1 MWATRPTAIYHSH
14 MPRFLTDS
22 DFRARRRVL
31 VKSDF
36 ALAEGP
42 ALRPSDKIDK
52 ATWNH
57 IVTLADDVAIRTTNQ
72 HGKAI
77 KQISD
82 LTYEWLIHS
91 DEGDRIMLPVMLDA
105 YDDFEAALY
114 TAITGYYRLAN
125 SAMRSA
131 LELVTIGTWAKVC
144 GKRNEFQ
151 NWQKG
156 KIELSLGGACDG
168 LIGATSV
175 LRNALKT
182 RVNDSLFDQKTS
194 TTDGGCV
201 RRTFNRISD
210 FSHARPGFTDS
221 SMRKSNG
228 PIYVPRAFNHSIRM
242 QTETIGLLFVLLLI
256 GKPNTRFNQIVMNLF
271 ADRSKIKSR
280 VTRAAFRILHH

>member
-1 MWATRPTAIYHSH
+1 
-14 MPRFLTDS
+14 
-22 DFRARRRVL
+22 
-31 VKSDF
+31 
-36 ALAEGP
+36 
-42 ALRPSDKIDK
+42 LRPSDKIDK
-52 ATWNH
+52 DTWDH

-91 DEGDRIMLPVMLDA
+91 DERDRIMLPVMLDA
-105 YDDFEAALY
+105 YDNFEAALY
-114 TAITGYYRLAN
+114 TAITGYYRL
-125 SAMRSA
+125 SHSSVRSA

-168 LIGATSV
+168 LIGATLV
-175 LRNALKT
+175 LRNALKVRT
-182 RVNDSLFDQKTS
+182 NDSLFDQRTG
-194 TTDGGCV
+194 TIGGGYV
-201 RRTFNRISD
+201 RRTFSRMSD

-228 PIYVPRAFNHSIRM
+228 PIYVRKAFNDSLRV
-242 QTETIGLLFVLLLI
+242 QTETMGLLFVLSLI
-256 GKPNTRFNQIVMNLF
+256 ANPKTRFNQIVIDLF
-271 ADRSKIKSR
+271 ADRSKIKSC
-280 VTRAAFRILHH
+280 VTRAAFRILHS

>member
-1 MWATRPTAIYHSH
+1 MW
-14 MPRFLTDS
+14 
-22 DFRARRRVL
+22 
-31 VKSDF
+31 
-36 ALAEGP
+36 
-42 ALRPSDKIDK
+42 
-52 ATWNH
+52 
-57 IVTLADDVAIRTTNQ
+57 AIRTTNQ

-105 YDDFEAALY
+105 YDDFETALY

-144 GKRNEFQ
+144 GKRNEFK

-156 KIELSLGGACDG
+156 KIELSLGSACDG
-168 LIGATSV
+168 LIGATSG
-175 LRNALKT
+175 LRNALRT
-182 RVNDSLFDQKTS
+182 RVNDTLFDQKTS
-194 TTDGGCV
+194 ATDGGYV
-201 RRTFNRISD
+201 RRTFSRISD

-228 PIYVPRAFNHSIRM
+228 PIYVPKAFNNSISI
-242 QTETIGLLFVLLLI
+242 QTETLGLLFVLILI
-256 GKPNTRFNQIVMNLF
+256 ANPNTRFNQSVKDLF
-271 ADRSKIKSR
+271 ANRSKVKSR
-280 VTRAAFRILHH
+280 VTRTAFRILHP